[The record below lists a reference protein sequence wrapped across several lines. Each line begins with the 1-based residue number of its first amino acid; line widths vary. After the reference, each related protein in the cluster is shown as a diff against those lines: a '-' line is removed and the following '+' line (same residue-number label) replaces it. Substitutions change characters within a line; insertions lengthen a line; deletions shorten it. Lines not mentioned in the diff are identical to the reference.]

1 MTQRF
6 QRDTFDT
13 PDVDFTQSFPPLPGW
28 LADRL
33 LRPGEG
39 ITWVVGPRF
48 NPSWEEY
55 VTHPGLFV
63 VALGVGVIGW
73 AGGSALA
80 GPGTELP
87 ILLGIAA
94 GCIVLGSIF
103 VLGIFSGYFTR
114 LVVTNRRLVIVQGRE
129 VCRSWNL
136 NQLPRSLLRY
146 SPHGP
151 EEEAPAVDLD
161 TLKTMLGGSSDKF
174 AEAKTILSL
183 GKRLDQIKAHENDR
197 PRRG

>member
-1 MTQRF
+1 MPDRYE
-6 QRDTFDT
+6 DDDYDT
-13 PDVDFTQSFPPLPGW
+13 PDVDLTRQFMPLPPW

-39 ITWVVGPRF
+39 VTWVVGPRF
-48 NPSWEEY
+48 NPSWERY
-55 VTHPGLFV
+55 VTHPLLFLA
-63 VALGVGVIGW
+63 ALI
-73 AGGSALA
+73 AGAVLWWTGSLIA
-80 GPGTELP
+80 GPGAEVAVG
-87 ILLGIAA
+87 LGMAA
-94 GCIVLGSIF
+94 GCIVLASIF

-114 LVVTNRRLVIVQGRE
+114 LVVTDLRLVIVQGYE

-136 NQLPRSLLRY
+136 DELPRSLLRY